1 MTILRTLSLLAATV
15 TMGLMAGLFTAF
27 AYSVMP
33 GLLRADART
42 LVLAMQR
49 INEAILNGWFFACFF
64 GALLFTGAAAA
75 LHASADWTAVLPW
88 IVAALVLYLVALV
101 VTMAVNVPLNNA
113 LAQAGDPD
121 RLADVAAVRDRF
133 APAWIRWN
141 LLRAVA
147 SVAGFALLSW
157 ALVVH
162 GRIAG

>member
-15 TMGLMAGLFTAF
+15 TTGLMAGLFAAF

-33 GLLRADART
+33 GLVRADART

-49 INEAILNGWFFACFF
+49 INEAILNGWFLGCFF

-75 LHASADWTAVLPW
+75 LHVSGDWSAALPW
-88 IVAALVLYLVALV
+88 IVAALLLYLVVLV
-101 VTMAVNVPLNNA
+101 VTMALNVPLNNA
-113 LAQAGDPD
+113 LARAGDPD

-141 LLRAVA
+141 LVRAVA
-147 SVAGFALLSW
+147 STAGFALLTW
-157 ALVVH
+157 AVVVH

>member
-1 MTILRTLSLLAATV
+1 MTTLRTLSLLAATV
-15 TMGLMAGLFTAF
+15 TMGLTAGLFAAF

-33 GLLRADART
+33 GLVRADART
-42 LVLAMQR
+42 LVLAMRR

-64 GALLFTGAAAA
+64 GALLLTGAAAV
-75 LHASADWTAVLPW
+75 LHLSAGWNAALPW
-88 IVAALVLYLVALV
+88 IVAALLLYLVVLV
-101 VTMAVNVPLNNA
+101 VTMALNVPLNNA

-121 RLADVAAVRDRF
+121 RLADLAAVRDRF

-147 SVAGFALLSW
+147 STAGFVLLTW

-162 GRIAG
+162 GRVSG